1 MIYQILLAI
10 SYFHEINLVHRDLKL
25 ENIMVY
31 IAQQGQASSMCC
43 KVTDFGFASYCGRE
57 GLSMPLGTPLYMAP
71 EIISQQVYDE
81 KVDVWAFG
89 VIAFCMLT
97 SQYPFD
103 GKSKEEIYRKIK
115 DPNFMP
121 NFNLLDRYW

>member
-1 MIYQILLAI
+1 
-10 SYFHEINLVHRDLKL
+10 
-25 ENIMVY
+25 
-31 IAQQGQASSMCC
+31 
-43 KVTDFGFASYCGRE
+43 
-57 GLSMPLGTPLYMAP
+57 MAP